1 MSQTQAKR
9 IKCRDAAGTIPVQPD
24 VLRKLK
30 EANIETNQPI
40 HVIAHEA
47 LVRGLGMVEQQSP
60 APPN

>member
-30 EANIETNQPI
+30 EANIETN
-40 HVIAHEA
+40 
-47 LVRGLGMVEQQSP
+47 
-60 APPN
+60 